1 MRSLSG
7 TLQRLA
13 KLRTPS
19 TKAPR
24 VSPLTPL
31 EPRGSNPAL
40 CLGGVTFPRSGR
52 TAPRSSPCCTA
63 ARRRPP
69 GMTLGRD
76 GRNWPTN
83 MGFVVLYPEHVQA
96 NNADRCS
103 NWFNPDDIKRGH
115 GEALS
120 IRQMI
125 AAMVPAHSIEEKRIY
140 VTGLS
145 AGGAM
150 ANGMLATHPEV
161 FAGGAIVA
169 GLPHAVAS
177 TMPEAFDRMRAAMG
191 LPTTRSCRQRSE
203 NLPAIGEHGRRFLS
217 GKAQA
222 TTRWFWRMRMRSS
235 NNGAASTA
243 FQVCRRHREKSAGMC
258 ARSGAT
264 TPAATPLNSTKSK
277 EVAHG
282 TTPLALTHSGLAGV
296 DPSCSM

>member
-19 TKAPR
+19 TKAPI

-40 CLGGVTFPRSGR
+40 CLGGTFPRSCR

-76 GRNWPTN
+76 GRNGPTN

-161 FAGGAIVA
+161 FAGGAWTSPR
-169 GLPHAVAS
+169 G
-177 TMPEAFDRMRAAMG
+177 MPEAFDRMRAAMG
-191 LPTTRSCRQRSE
+191 LPTTRSCRQRPKS
-203 NLPAIGEHGRRFLS
+203 S
-217 GKAQA
+217 GHRGAWPTISVWQG
-222 TTRWFWRMRMRSS
+222 FSDNWRMRMRSS

-264 TPAATPLNSTKSK
+264 TPAATP
-277 EVAHG
+277 
-282 TTPLALTHSGLAGV
+282 
-296 DPSCSM
+296 